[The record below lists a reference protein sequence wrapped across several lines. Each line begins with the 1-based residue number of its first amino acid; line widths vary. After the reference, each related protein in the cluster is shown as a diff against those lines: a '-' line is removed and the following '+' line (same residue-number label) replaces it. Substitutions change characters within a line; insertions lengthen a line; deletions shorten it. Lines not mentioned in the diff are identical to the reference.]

1 MFQSKFVPAAL
12 GALLLCSAVSA
23 QLNITIPQQAVG
35 VEGNGA
41 TSYPW
46 NPCLNTSCSI
56 RSQYFYTRNAFL
68 NQSVTGPILINQI
81 RWRGDGGLVHAGG
94 VVFPSVTVQLSTAAA
109 GSILAPNAVFAN
121 NHGPDVATVFTG
133 QVTTLATAGTS
144 PNGFIV
150 NITLTTPFLYD
161 PNGGD
166 LCVDIS
172 NQGGPAG
179 GPAVDQITT
188 LGADGA
194 RVWDFTPGATQ
205 QTPASGNNQPG
216 LAIVMELGYAPPSG
230 TPALLSNYGTG
241 CVRANAS
248 VYENFGTA
256 ASFDL
261 ANTGVSMINGGNSYT
276 VLNGI
281 NPFVAP
287 SGGATVL
294 TLGDDTETNVA
305 LSGTMPYPGGATNSL
320 TVCSNGF
327 VSTAAGNGT
336 AFTPA
341 SNAFLA
347 FPQTAWAAYWHDM
360 NPGAGGTVT
369 FEEVSGVAYV
379 TFTNVVDFG
388 LTSTNTFQFQFEL
401 ASGNV
406 HIVWQTT
413 SGAGNGVL
421 VGYSPGGPNADPGS
435 TDLSVALGVG
445 SITLTA
451 ADNLPLTLTSGSRPI
466 LGTTVNLTTGN
477 IPAGAPFGAVLL
489 GFVQFNPGVNLG
501 PAMAGCF
508 QYTNGSETLSFF
520 GPANTHVLPF
530 LIPNNNAF
538 LGLNVFLQSAVY
550 APAANLTLLGAI
562 SSNGVAWT
570 IGNV

>member
-1 MFQSKFVPAAL
+1 MAWSKPAA
-12 GALLLCSAVSA
+12 
-23 QLNITIPQQAVG
+23 
-35 VEGNGA
+35 
-41 TSYPW
+41 
-46 NPCLNTSCSI
+46 SCS
-56 RSQYFYTRNAFL
+56 
-68 NQSVTGPILINQI
+68 
-81 RWRGDGGLVHAGG
+81 H
-94 VVFPSVTVQLSTAAA
+94 VTVQLSTAVA

-133 QVTTLATAGTS
+133 QVTTLATTGTS

-150 NITLTTPFLYD
+150 DITLTTPFLYD

-179 GPAVDQITT
+179 GPSVDQITT

-241 CVRANAS
+241 CARANAS

-256 ASFDL
+256 AAFDL

-281 NPFVAP
+281 NAFVP
-287 SGGATVL
+287 PGGGAAVL
-294 TLGDDTETNVA
+294 TLADDSETNVA
-305 LSGTMPYPGGATNSL
+305 LSGTMPYPGGATSGL

-327 VSTAAGNGT
+327 VSVATGNGT
-336 AFTPA
+336 AFTPD

-360 NPGAGGTVT
+360 NPAAGGTVT
-369 FEEVSGVAYV
+369 FEEVGGIAYI
-379 TFTNVVDFG
+379 TFTNVIDFG
-388 LTSTNTFQFQFEL
+388 LASTNTFQYQFEL

-421 VGYSPGGPNADPGS
+421 VGYSPGGPSADPSS

-445 SITLTA
+445 PIALA
-451 ADNLPLTLTSGSRPI
+451 ATDVLPLTLTSGSRPI
-466 LGTTVNLTTGN
+466 LGTSVNLTTGN

-489 GFVQFNPGVNLG
+489 GFAQFNPGVSLA

-520 GPANTHVLPF
+520 GPSTSQVLPF
-530 LIPNNNAF
+530 PIPNNNAF